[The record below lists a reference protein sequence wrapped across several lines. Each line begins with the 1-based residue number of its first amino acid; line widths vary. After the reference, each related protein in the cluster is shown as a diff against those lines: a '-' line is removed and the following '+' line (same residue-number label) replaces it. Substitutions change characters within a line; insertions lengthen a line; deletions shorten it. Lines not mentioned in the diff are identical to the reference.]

1 MEFGGYS
8 GNILRI
14 DLSTQTARNEP
25 LKKHDVERFVGGRGL
40 GCYYLFKEVDH
51 RVGPLSPANKLFLT
65 TGPLTGTFV
74 PTSTRFVVITKSP
87 LTGIYC
93 FSVSSGEFGPMMK
106 RAGCDMIIL
115 EGKAAKPTYL
125 IIDDGSAHFQ
135 DAASLWGLPTF
146 ETARVLR
153 ESHGYT
159 YSTIQIGPA
168 GERMVNLSAII
179 TDDRRAAAR
188 CGVGAVM
195 GSKNLKAI
203 MIKGSGDVP
212 IANRAA
218 YDKVLREAFSA
229 IAAQRGPWKD
239 FPSTGTQS
247 GVIKNQGWG
256 ILPTNNWRD
265 SVFEQ
270 AAEISYPKLREKLVL
285 KDKGCPRCPVCC
297 TKLTLVQEG
306 PYAGAST
313 DGPEYETIYAFG
325 SACGV
330 GKPEPIVAADM
341 MCDDFGLDTM
351 STGLSIAWAMEN
363 FERGIF
369 TTKDTDGLDLRF
381 GNDEAMVQTIRRIA
395 YKEGKL
401 GTLLGKGVREAAEEV
416 GRGSEKYAMHVKGL
430 ELGGYD
436 PRGSRGQAIVL
447 ACGPRGGC
455 HHAYGVAALVEMP
468 SGTGLQ
474 TAGKGNL
481 VRDLARGR
489 ILFDSAPIC
498 AFVGMRIVPPMLGQL
513 VEAAIGIDMPT
524 SKWLEVADRIAT
536 LERAYNAREGL
547 TREHDTLPGR
557 LLEDPVR
564 SGPNKEQ
571 VVSRKELESMK
582 NDFYQSMGWEIK
594 TGLPSA
600 ERLRSLQL
608 EEVAEDLQKAGKL

>member
-8 GNILRI
+8 GNVLRI
-14 DLSTQTARNEP
+14 DLSAQTSRNEP

-40 GCYYLFKEVDH
+40 GCYYLFREVDH
-51 RVGPLSPANKLFLT
+51 RVEPLSPANKLFLT
-65 TGPLTGTFV
+65 SGPLTGTFV
-74 PTSTRFVVITKSP
+74 PTSTRFVVTTKSP
-87 LTGIYC
+87 LTRIYC

-106 RAGCDMIIL
+106 KTGSDMIIL
-115 EGKAAKPTYL
+115 EGKAAKPIYL
-125 IIDDGSAHFQ
+125 MIDDGKVLFQ
-135 DAASLWGLPTF
+135 DAVSLWGLPTF
-146 ETARVLR
+146 ETVRMLR
-153 ESHGYT
+153 ESHGCA

-168 GERMVNLSAII
+168 GERMVNLAAII

-195 GSKNLKAI
+195 GSKNLKAV

-218 YDKVLREAFSA
+218 YDKVLREASSA

-247 GVIKNQGWG
+247 GVIKNQVWG

-265 SVFEQ
+265 SVFEH

-369 TTKDTDGLDLRF
+369 TAKDTDGLDLRF
-381 GNDEAMVQTIRRIA
+381 GNDDAMIQAIRRIA
-395 YKEGKL
+395 YREDRL

-416 GRGSEKYAMHVKGL
+416 RRGSEEYAMHVKGL
-430 ELGGYD
+430 EVGGYD
-436 PRGSRGQAIVL
+436 PRGSRGQALVL

-513 VEAAIGIDMPT
+513 VEAAMGIDMPT
-524 SKWLEVADRIAT
+524 SKWLEVADRIAA

-547 TREHDTLPGR
+547 TREHDTLPRR
-557 LLEDPVR
+557 LFEDPVR

-571 VVSRKELESMK
+571 VVMRKELESMK
-582 NDFYQSMGWEIK
+582 SDFYQSMGWEVK

-600 ERLRSLQL
+600 ERLRSLEL

>member
-1 MEFGGYS
+1 LEFGGYS
-8 GNILRI
+8 GRILRI
-14 DLSTQTARNEP
+14 DLSARTARNEL
-25 LKKHDVERFVGGRGL
+25 LKKRDVERFVGGRGL

-51 RVGPLSPANKLFLT
+51 RVQPLSPENKLILT

-74 PTSTRFVVITKSP
+74 PTSTRFVVTTKSP

-106 RAGCDMIIL
+106 RAGCDMIIM
-115 EGKAAKPTYL
+115 EGKAAEPTYVV
-125 IIDDGSAHFQ
+125 IDDGNVQFKE
-135 DAASLWGLPTF
+135 AASLWGLPTF
-146 ETARVLR
+146 GTARALR
-153 ESHGYT
+153 EAHGVA

-168 GERMVNLSAII
+168 GERMVNLAAIM
-179 TDDRRAAAR
+179 TDDRRTAGR

-195 GSKNLKAI
+195 GSKNLKAVAL
-203 MIKGSGDVP
+203 KGSGEVP
-212 IANRAA
+212 IADRAG
-218 YDKVLREAFSA
+218 YDRVLHEASA
-229 IAAQRGPWKD
+229 AVAAQRGPWKD

-247 GVIKNQGWG
+247 GAMKNESWG

-265 SVFEQ
+265 SVFEH
-270 AAEISYPKLREKLVL
+270 AAEISYPTLRERFVL
-285 KDKGCPRCPVCC
+285 HDKGCPRCPVRC
-297 TKLTLVQEG
+297 TKLTLVREG

-330 GKPEPIVAADM
+330 GKPEPIIAADM

-369 TTKDTDGLDLRF
+369 TTRDTDGLELRF
-381 GNDEAMVQTIRRIA
+381 GNDEAMVRAIRKIA
-395 YKEGKL
+395 YKEGEL
-401 GTLLGKGVREAAEEV
+401 GVLLGKGVRKAADEV
-416 GRGSEKYAMHVKGL
+416 RQGSEKYAMHVKGL
-430 ELGGYD
+430 EVGGYD
-436 PRGSRGQAIVL
+436 PRGSKGQALVL

-455 HHAYGVAALVEMP
+455 HHAYGVAALAEMP

-489 ILFDSAPIC
+489 ILFDTAPIC

-513 VEAAIGIDMPT
+513 VEAALGIEMPT
-524 SKWLEVADRIAT
+524 GKWIEVADRVAA

-547 TREHDTLPGR
+547 TREHDTLPAR

-564 SGPNKEQ
+564 SGPNKGQ

-582 NDFYQSMGWEIK
+582 DDFYQSMGWGIN
-594 TGLPSA
+594 TGVPST

-608 EEVAEDLQKAGKL
+608 EDVAENLQNVGIL

>member
-1 MEFGGYS
+1 
-8 GNILRI
+8 
-14 DLSTQTARNEP
+14 
-25 LKKHDVERFVGGRGL
+25 
-40 GCYYLFKEVDH
+40 
-51 RVGPLSPANKLFLT
+51 
-65 TGPLTGTFV
+65 
-74 PTSTRFVVITKSP
+74 
-87 LTGIYC
+87 
-93 FSVSSGEFGPMMK
+93 
-106 RAGCDMIIL
+106 
-115 EGKAAKPTYL
+115 
-125 IIDDGSAHFQ
+125 
-135 DAASLWGLPTF
+135 
-146 ETARVLR
+146 
-153 ESHGYT
+153 
-159 YSTIQIGPA
+159 
-168 GERMVNLSAII
+168 
-179 TDDRRAAAR
+179 
-188 CGVGAVM
+188 
-195 GSKNLKAI
+195 
-203 MIKGSGDVP
+203 
-212 IANRAA
+212 
-218 YDKVLREAFSA
+218 
-229 IAAQRGPWKD
+229 
-239 FPSTGTQS
+239 
-247 GVIKNQGWG
+247 
-256 ILPTNNWRD
+256 
-265 SVFEQ
+265 
-270 AAEISYPKLREKLVL
+270 
-285 KDKGCPRCPVCC
+285 
-297 TKLTLVQEG
+297 
-306 PYAGAST
+306 
-313 DGPEYETIYAFG
+313 
-325 SACGV
+325 
-330 GKPEPIVAADM
+330 
-341 MCDDFGLDTM
+341 
-351 STGLSIAWAMEN
+351 MEN

-436 PRGSRGQAIVL
+436 PRGSRGQALVL